1 MGNTTGKQ
9 LGNFQADVGR
19 ADASMSV
26 IGAYFLA
33 VILIFI
39 AIGMAIMAFIPSP
52 SPTCIPEDEP
62 DKKCPKKKNYALL
75 FGLLLIPLAVLIV
88 YASKY
93 WSNLVHHN
101 KNVAIA
107 DGTMAEA
114 NWLSNLFNNNN

>member
-26 IGAYFLA
+26 IGAYFSA
-33 VILIFI
+33 ILFIFLG
-39 AIGMAIMAFIPSP
+39 IGMAIMAFIPSQ
-52 SPTCIPEDEP
+52 SPTCIPKNEP
-62 DKKCPKKKNYALL
+62 DNKCPKKRNYGLL
-75 FGLLLIPLAVLIV
+75 LGLLLIPLAILIV
-88 YASKY
+88 YSSKY

-107 DGTMAEA
+107 DGTATEV
-114 NWLSNLFNNNN
+114 NWLSNMFNNN